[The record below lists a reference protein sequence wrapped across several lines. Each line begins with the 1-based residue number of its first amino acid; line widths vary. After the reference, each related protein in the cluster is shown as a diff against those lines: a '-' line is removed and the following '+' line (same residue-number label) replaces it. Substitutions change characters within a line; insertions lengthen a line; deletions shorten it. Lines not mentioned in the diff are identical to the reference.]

1 MKRLLTIA
9 AVAVMLA
16 AWTSPAWAWGQRTRV
31 SIVTTAA
38 RVVSKGS
45 GANLVRLE
53 RDIRDGAAISP
64 SELVALIPVAAGNP
78 LGAIEGEMYLLQ
90 AVSGG
95 RVDPYFAYRLGV
107 LGNLVAQVT
116 APLADSDPTVR
127 DVYYSDVESVI
138 EKVQLR
144 PAKRAQVD
152 PGSYLLEVRAEADE
166 RRELILTD
174 YRAGLGFKGT
184 AGAAVSEDASRSVNA
199 IADIYQAILV
209 SRVSSAN
216 ISPSQIRD
224 YAVRAIQFYIKRG
237 NDAETEAAY
246 NRLMTLNVATV
257 DLQKQ
262 IGDMFYDAGKY
273 ERAMAEYRA
282 VLALDPARR
291 DVTERIAAYYVKMGD
306 DALADERLEDA
317 RDAFTNALSADKLH
331 PTAQSKLLESEKM
344 ISERDARLASS
355 REALEA
361 GDLKVSEAEQRAFR
375 RDYGGAIGLLYEAQ
389 LAYNSVTEE
398 FAPEFRAAQNGLL
411 TTEGRLNQLRRDLVS
426 NAPSLSGLG
435 AGTIAKKQAED
446 AAQAANLSALK
457 SLLDKQ
463 YQSELDRLKA
473 EAGVSITP

>member
-16 AWTSPAWAWGQRTRV
+16 AWTSPAWAWGPRTRV

-209 SRVSSAN
+209 S
-216 ISPSQIRD
+216 
-224 YAVRAIQFYIKRG
+224 
-237 NDAETEAAY
+237 
-246 NRLMTLNVATV
+246 
-257 DLQKQ
+257 
-262 IGDMFYDAGKY
+262 
-273 ERAMAEYRA
+273 
-282 VLALDPARR
+282 
-291 DVTERIAAYYVKMGD
+291 
-306 DALADERLEDA
+306 
-317 RDAFTNALSADKLH
+317 
-331 PTAQSKLLESEKM
+331 
-344 ISERDARLASS
+344 
-355 REALEA
+355 
-361 GDLKVSEAEQRAFR
+361 
-375 RDYGGAIGLLYEAQ
+375 
-389 LAYNSVTEE
+389 
-398 FAPEFRAAQNGLL
+398 
-411 TTEGRLNQLRRDLVS
+411 
-426 NAPSLSGLG
+426 
-435 AGTIAKKQAED
+435 
-446 AAQAANLSALK
+446 
-457 SLLDKQ
+457 
-463 YQSELDRLKA
+463 
-473 EAGVSITP
+473 